1 MKIKTKVIVNAGK
14 TAAKRGLGLGG
25 RAQQFID
32 SEVLRLC
39 EPYVPMRS
47 KELIRSG
54 IRATII
60 GQGQVIYDTPY
71 ARRWYYEPANFSE
84 APKRGNYWFDRMMN
98 EGGREAFLTGAA
110 KICGG
115 KVGK

>member
-71 ARRWYYEPANFSE
+71 ARRWYMSLRTSA
-84 APKRGNYWFDRMMN
+84 KRQNAVIIG
-98 EGGREAFLTGAA
+98 LTA
-110 KICGG
+110 
-115 KVGK
+115 